1 VLPASLNN
9 TMLKFIIYIFTLL
22 SCSTFAFGQTPT
34 NDSILLDKNKLQT
47 VNKLIPDTLKIQ
59 TIEASPVENNWVK
72 EKNMPWIAA
81 LIISILTVLTN
92 ILIAKSNLKSAK
104 NNLEQQIQ
112 SSTVIANN
120 QIDSNRE
127 ATLRQFRATLNTNNR
142 QAWVTD
148 VRNVISE
155 LLTQAKLLNI
165 EFQETNI
172 DLEKKKI
179 LHEKVT
185 YNHVK
190 LLLLLDPSKEHHK
203 PTLQSLVGFMNILD
217 KHLLNS
223 EARQQGLIIKSNNL
237 EFMTSQ
243 QKFIDESRKL
253 LYVEWGKI
261 QTLI

>member
-1 VLPASLNN
+1 
-9 TMLKFIIYIFTLL
+9 MLKFIIYTFILL
-22 SCSTFAFGQTPT
+22 TCSTFATGQGQV
-34 NDSILLDKNKLQT
+34 NDTLSAGKNKLQT
-47 VNKLIPDTLKIQ
+47 LNKLMPDTLKIQ
-59 TIEASPVENNWVK
+59 TIETSPVEKNWVK

-81 LIISILTVLTN
+81 IIISILTVLTN
-92 ILIAKSNLKSAK
+92 ILIAKSNLKSARK
-104 NNLEQQIQ
+104 NLEQQIQ

-127 ATLRQFRATLNTNNR
+127 ASLRQFKATLNTNNR

-148 VRNVISE
+148 VRNVISD

-172 DLEKKKI
+172 DLDKKKI

-203 PTLQSLVGFMNILD
+203 PTLRSLVDFMYILD

-223 EARQQGLIIKSNNL
+223 EARQKEGLVIENDNL
-237 EFMTSQ
+237 EFMKSQ